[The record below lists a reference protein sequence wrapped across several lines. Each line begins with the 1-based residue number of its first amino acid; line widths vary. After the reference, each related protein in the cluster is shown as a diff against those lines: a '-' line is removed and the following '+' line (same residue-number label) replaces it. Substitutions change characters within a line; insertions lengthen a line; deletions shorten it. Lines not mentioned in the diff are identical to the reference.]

1 MQVVSVQ
8 RMEECFQPNS
18 DTLERLHQQAKAVN
32 AEMTIY
38 FNDSPAITAAV
49 HAVKEGAV
57 NIVMGFPRENSAHFV
72 EDVHLLAPEVPISM
86 VDGDDK
92 IYQMIPPH
100 PRRYGAEKGGNGVN
114 FSYSNNR
121 GKRSFTRFPLLL
133 YGRFSSKGHLPLE
146 CGEKDLVARWLA
158 YLPPVHSFPGIVPWQ
173 SRQHHPIFYA
183 GI

>member
-1 MQVVSVQ
+1 MSKKACVLVCVTSQPDCERLIRSGKKIADGEGVPLQVVSVQ

-92 IYQMIPPH
+92 IYQMIPAAAPQAI
-100 PRRYGAEKGGNGVN
+100 RR
-114 FSYSNNR
+114 
-121 GKRSFTRFPLLL
+121 
-133 YGRFSSKGHLPLE
+133 
-146 CGEKDLVARWLA
+146 
-158 YLPPVHSFPGIVPWQ
+158 
-173 SRQHHPIFYA
+173 
-183 GI
+183 

>member
-1 MQVVSVQ
+1 MSKKACVLVCVTSQPDCERLIRAGKKIADGEGVPLQVVSVQ

-72 EDVHLLAPEVPISM
+72 EDVHLLAPEVP
-86 VDGDDK
+86 D
-92 IYQMIPPH
+92 QH
-100 PRRYGAEKGGNGVN
+100 GG
-114 FSYSNNR
+114 
-121 GKRSFTRFPLLL
+121 
-133 YGRFSSKGHLPLE
+133 
-146 CGEKDLVARWLA
+146 W
-158 YLPPVHSFPGIVPWQ
+158 
-173 SRQHHPIFYA
+173 
-183 GI
+183 

>member
-1 MQVVSVQ
+1 MSKKACVLVCVTSQPDCERLIRAGKKIADGEGVPLQVVSVQ

-49 HAVKEGAV
+49 HAV

-92 IYQMIPPH
+92 IYQMIPAAAPQAI
-100 PRRYGAEKGGNGVN
+100 RR
-114 FSYSNNR
+114 
-121 GKRSFTRFPLLL
+121 
-133 YGRFSSKGHLPLE
+133 
-146 CGEKDLVARWLA
+146 
-158 YLPPVHSFPGIVPWQ
+158 
-173 SRQHHPIFYA
+173 
-183 GI
+183 

>member
-1 MQVVSVQ
+1 MSKKACVLVCVTSQPDCERLIRAGKKIADGEGVPLQVVSVQ

-38 FNDSPAITAAV
+38 FNDSRAITA
-49 HAVKEGAV
+49 AV

-92 IYQMIPPH
+92 IYQMIPAAAPQAI
-100 PRRYGAEKGGNGVN
+100 RR
-114 FSYSNNR
+114 
-121 GKRSFTRFPLLL
+121 
-133 YGRFSSKGHLPLE
+133 
-146 CGEKDLVARWLA
+146 
-158 YLPPVHSFPGIVPWQ
+158 
-173 SRQHHPIFYA
+173 
-183 GI
+183 

>member
-1 MQVVSVQ
+1 MSKKACVLVCVTSQPDCERLIRAGKKIADGEGVPLQVVSVQ
-8 RMEECFQPNS
+8 RMGEGFQPNS

-92 IYQMIPPH
+92 IYQMIPAAAPQAI
-100 PRRYGAEKGGNGVN
+100 RR
-114 FSYSNNR
+114 
-121 GKRSFTRFPLLL
+121 
-133 YGRFSSKGHLPLE
+133 
-146 CGEKDLVARWLA
+146 
-158 YLPPVHSFPGIVPWQ
+158 
-173 SRQHHPIFYA
+173 
-183 GI
+183 

>member
-1 MQVVSVQ
+1 MSKKACVLVCVTSQPDCERLIRAGKKIADGEGVPLQVVSVQ

-18 DTLERLHQQAKAVN
+18 DQQAKAVN

-92 IYQMIPPH
+92 IYQMIPAAAPQAI
-100 PRRYGAEKGGNGVN
+100 RR
-114 FSYSNNR
+114 
-121 GKRSFTRFPLLL
+121 
-133 YGRFSSKGHLPLE
+133 
-146 CGEKDLVARWLA
+146 
-158 YLPPVHSFPGIVPWQ
+158 
-173 SRQHHPIFYA
+173 
-183 GI
+183 